1 MKEPKPLPCPGCN
14 GTGQT
19 TYFGGVSR
27 FLLSYEDCPECNG
40 VGFLRPEPD
49 DNLLSEY
56 ISSQSS
62 LSRPQAEKFLQ
73 ILAQVLSESLLQGK
87 TVQLRGFGS
96 FSLSPTNAKKK
107 RVRFTPGHHLQLV
120 LNNSKR

>member
-1 MKEPKPLPCPGCN
+1 MKEPKPVPCPGCN

-49 DNLLSEY
+49 DNLLPEH
-56 ISSQSS
+56 ISSQGS
-62 LSRPQAEKFLQ
+62 LSCPQAEKFLQ
-73 ILAQVLSESLLQGK
+73 ILAQVLSESLQQGK
-87 TVQLRGFGS
+87 IVQLRGFGS
-96 FSLSPTNAKKK
+96 FSLSSTNTKKK
-107 RVRFTPGHHLQLV
+107 GVRFTPGHQLQQA